1 MNLKTNNEIIKIH
14 FNTSELGLIVEH
26 MYWNLT
32 KETNGFTNLLTHYKK
47 DIQLYKYLKNVLK
60 DERRN

>member
-26 MYWNLT
+26 MYFNLSSV
-32 KETNGFTNLLTHYKK
+32 TNNFTDNLKMYNK
-47 DIQLYKYLKNVLK
+47 DIKFYKYLKNLLNG
-60 DERRN
+60 R